1 MHAQLAPTDFSDTFL
16 STEHLWPPPGRTKT
30 CCRLHV
36 PKKRGKETRKDEK
49 PTATLAGGSN
59 RTAIEL
65 HAAECTVPQPHKGA
79 PRRPGARDSEGGR
92 TYSTTQRD
100 ARPSQQQAN
109 CDSNAGSMR
118 RVSCMHPEV
127 GNLQKRICSSRSCAW
142 SPFPSGIRCREAC
155 ARRAAPQR
163 QGNPQGAHARE
174 HRCDDR

>member
-65 HAAECTVPQPHKGA
+65 HAAVPYHNRTRAHRGVQ
-79 PRRPGARDSEGGR
+79 ARGIARGGVHTAR
-92 TYSTTQRD
+92 HRGTRVHHSSKPTATAMRD
-100 ARPSQQQAN
+100 QCA
-109 CDSNAGSMR
+109 
-118 RVSCMHPEV
+118 VSCMHPEYV
-127 GNLQKRICSSRSCAW
+127 CGELTKDLFIAIVCVVAESVRQAGSA
-142 SPFPSGIRCREAC
+142 P
-155 ARRAAPQR
+155 AA
-163 QGNPQGAHARE
+163 G
-174 HRCDDR
+174 